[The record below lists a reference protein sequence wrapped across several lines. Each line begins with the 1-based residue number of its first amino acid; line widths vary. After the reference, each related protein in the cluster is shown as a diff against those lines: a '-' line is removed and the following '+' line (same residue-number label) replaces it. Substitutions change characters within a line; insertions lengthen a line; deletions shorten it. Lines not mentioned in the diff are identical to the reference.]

1 MKNKKIK
8 NMTRKEIEA
17 LSVEELKD
25 DMRSVFREAEKKRRW
40 QEIDNSVK
48 KINGFK
54 PEPIKEDEF
63 SFIFNHIF
71 SSWVKQSED
80 ENK

>member
-1 MKNKKIK
+1 MKNKKIE

-25 DMRSVFREAEKKRRW
+25 GMRSVFREAEKKRRW

-54 PEPIKEDEF
+54 TEPIKEDEF

-71 SSWVKQSED
+71 SSWVKQWED